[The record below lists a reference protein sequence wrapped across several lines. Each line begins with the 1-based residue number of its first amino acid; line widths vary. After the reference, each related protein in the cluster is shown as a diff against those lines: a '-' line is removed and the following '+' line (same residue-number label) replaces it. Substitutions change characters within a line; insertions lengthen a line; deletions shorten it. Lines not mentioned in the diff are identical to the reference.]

1 MGRTEAVEYCGFRV
15 IKIWELQNDLAAG
28 WPSVPSAHMSGL
40 HAARH
45 AQIRPAAGNL
55 ASKRALGIYRVSRS
69 TLVAEL
75 RMYLC
80 ANLCRRS
87 SLLSSQSRR

>member
-1 MGRTEAVEYCGFRV
+1 M

-55 ASKRALGIYRVSRS
+55 ASKRELGIYRVSRS
-69 TLVAEL
+69 TLVAEFTNVSV
-75 RMYLC
+75 C
-80 ANLCRRS
+80 EPVS
-87 SLLSSQSRR
+87 PELSAKLPISTGEI

>member
-1 MGRTEAVEYCGFRV
+1 V

-55 ASKRALGIYRVSRS
+55 ASKRALGI
-69 TLVAEL
+69 
-75 RMYLC
+75 C
-80 ANLCRRS
+80 RS
-87 SLLSSQSRR
+87 SKIEIGKVKSICWARSCYMAAQPHVENNPPAVRYRPLIAIKPQ